1 MSGLKSAWERS
12 LERSN
17 KMVPELKKQKKLTK
31 KQKEEIAEVRREYR
45 ARIADKDVT
54 LQDKINKLGDRIPP
68 EEISAALD
76 EMKQKF
82 AEEKKALE
90 DEMESKIESV
100 RSQSK

>member
-17 KMVPELKKQKKLTK
+17 EMVPELKKQKKLTK
-31 KQKEEIAEVRREYR
+31 KQKAEIAEIRREYQ

-54 LQDKINKLGDRIPP
+54 LLDKINKLGDRIPP
-68 EEISAALD
+68 EEISIALD

-90 DEMESKIESV
+90 DEMESKIETV